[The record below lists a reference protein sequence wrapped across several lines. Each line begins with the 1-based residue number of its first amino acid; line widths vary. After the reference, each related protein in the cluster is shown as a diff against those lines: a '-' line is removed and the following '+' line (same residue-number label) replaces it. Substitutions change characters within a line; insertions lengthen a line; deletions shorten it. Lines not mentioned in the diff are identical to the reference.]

1 MPVVRGEQTGTFRE
15 MNRGVMMATKRAFL
29 GVCLVSML
37 ASPAFA
43 QQLRVLVTND
53 DGIGAPGIAAVVD
66 ELALNP
72 NLLIDVVAP
81 ALNQSGTSDTFTAP
95 PNTIGVTAGTTA
107 TGFPGTAVWRTV
119 GTVSATP
126 ADSVM
131 YALLVALPQ
140 PPDIVVSGINQG
152 QNIDSETVAKLSG
165 TDGAALTAGRRGIPA
180 IAASLG
186 FPANDYGPSAR
197 YVANVVENF
206 RAKKRL
212 RKRMVSKNG
221 LDQDLVINVN
231 FPSCAMG
238 SVRGVAVVPLA
249 YAQNL
254 AGSIVSSYTMT
265 GPGTFLPVLSSTNA
279 LALSD
284 CLSTLTKP
292 TTDIEAL
299 NNGFASVTP
308 LNPTLTV
315 DSRIR
320 KFRFLA
326 KIPFN

>member
-1 MPVVRGEQTGTFRE
+1 
-15 MNRGVMMATKRAFL
+15 MATKRALL
-29 GVCLVSML
+29 GACLVSVL
-37 ASPAFA
+37 ACPAFA

-53 DGIGAPGIAAVVD
+53 DGIGAPGIAALVD
-66 ELALNP
+66 QLALNP

-81 ALNQSGTSDTFTAP
+81 ALNQSGVSDSFTAP
-95 PNTIGVTAGTTA
+95 PTTIGVTAGATA
-107 TGFPGTAVWRTV
+107 TGFPGTAVWRQV
-119 GTVSATP
+119 GVTSATP

-140 PPDIVVSGINQG
+140 PPDLVVSGINQG
-152 QNIDSETVAKLSG
+152 QNIGSETAAKLSG
-165 TDGAALTAGRRGIPA
+165 TVGAALTAGRRGIPA

-186 FPANDYGPSAR
+186 LPDTDYGPSAR

-206 RAKKRL
+206 RAKQRL
-212 RKRMVSKNG
+212 RRRMVSKNG

-249 YAQNL
+249 YTQSL
-254 AGSIVSSYTMT
+254 LGGIVTSYTVT

-279 LALSD
+279 FVSD
-284 CLSTLTKP
+284 CTSTLTKP
-292 TTDIEAL
+292 TTDIEAM

-326 KIPFN
+326 NIPFD

>member
-1 MPVVRGEQTGTFRE
+1 
-15 MNRGVMMATKRAFL
+15 MATKRAVVS
-29 GVCLVSML
+29 VCLVLVL
-37 ASPAFA
+37 AGPAFA

-53 DGIGAPGIAAVVD
+53 DGIGAAGIAALVD
-66 ELALNP
+66 QLALNP

-81 ALNQSGTSDTFTAP
+81 ATNQSGVSDTFTAP
-95 PNTIGVTAGTTA
+95 PATIGVAAGTTA
-107 TGFPGTAVWRTV
+107 TGFPGTAVS
-119 GTVSATP
+119 GTP

-140 PPDIVVSGINQG
+140 PPDLVVSGVNQG
-152 QNIDSETVAKLSG
+152 QNIGSETVAKLSG

-186 FPANDYGPSAR
+186 LPANDYGPPAR

-212 RKRMVSKNG
+212 RNRMVSKNG
-221 LDQDLVINVN
+221 LDQSIVLNVN
-231 FPSCAMG
+231 FPTCATG
-238 SVRGVAVVPLA
+238 AVRGVAVVPLA
-249 YAQNL
+249 YAQDL
-254 AGSIVSSYTMT
+254 LGRIVTSYTMT

-279 LALSD
+279 FASD
-284 CLSTLTKP
+284 CTSTLTKP
-292 TTDIEAL
+292 TTDIEAM

-308 LNPTLTV
+308 VNPTLTV